1 MIFRPR
7 IFLSLL
13 AAGALLGAVG
23 CGYSTKPLY
32 SPAFQ
37 TVSVPVFGNKSFRR
51 GWEERLTEAIKK
63 NIEARTPYRV
73 AAQGKAD
80 TILSGEIVDDPKTVL
95 TRRLGTLLP
104 RESQFTVLVNF
115 TWKDRTGK
123 VIVERK
129 EFNRAATDIQQLGER
144 AEDAE
149 QWAIER
155 LAAAIVDQMQSPW

>member
-1 MIFRPR
+1 MIQRPR
-7 IFLSLL
+7 IFLVFSCVALFL
-13 AAGALLGAVG
+13 AAG
-23 CGYSTKPLY
+23 CSYSTRPLY
-32 SPAFQ
+32 SPAYR

-63 NIEARTPYRV
+63 NIESRTPYKV
-73 AAQGKAD
+73 VPQGKAD
-80 TILSGEIVDDPKTVL
+80 TILSGEIIDDSKTVL

-115 TWKDRTGK
+115 TWKDRTGRTL
-123 VIVERK
+123 VERK
-129 EFNRAATDIQQLGER
+129 EFNRAATEIPQLGER

-155 LAAAIVDQMQSPW
+155 LAAAIVDQMQAEW